1 VERPGG
7 QPVAGAEQQSPVR
20 PGRVMALPAAAELF
34 AGDAL
39 PHLGD
44 HLGG

>member
-1 VERPGG
+1 
-7 QPVAGAEQQSPVR
+7 
-20 PGRVMALPAAAELF
+20 MALPAAAELF

-44 HLGG
+44 HLVGQPHQVEVVDDDPGVRQRLAR